1 MDSRFLVT
9 GEVLHPLVADTPT
22 ASLLW
27 MKEIVSKQ
35 EKTDTLNKET
45 MQCPKVGSV
54 LKSFHPSKWPLQG

>member
-54 LKSFHPSKWPLQG
+54 